1 MEKLL
6 LELMKSQDQLSDIRF
21 SFKGEEYVFYYRYL
35 TLLEKVRIEQMC
47 VKRTHVINE
56 DGSTSI
62 SYDKQEW
69 ANPIHT
75 ILEKV
80 LDSKGK
86 RLFSHTNPEHFKTI
100 SLLPAELAT
109 YIALEMA
116 VDITGNLKEEANNG
130 N

>member
-116 VDITGNLKEEANNG
+116 VDITGNLKEENNG
-130 N
+130 K